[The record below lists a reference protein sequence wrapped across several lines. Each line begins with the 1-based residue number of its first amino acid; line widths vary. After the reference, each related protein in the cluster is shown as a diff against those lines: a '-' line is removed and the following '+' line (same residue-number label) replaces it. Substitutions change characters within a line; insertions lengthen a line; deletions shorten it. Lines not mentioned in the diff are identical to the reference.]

1 MAFYS
6 HEIIEE
12 IRLQNEIVD
21 LISSYLQL
29 KKQGNSYFGLCPFH
43 NEKSPSFS
51 VSFEKQMYYCFGC
64 GAAGNVITFVM
75 QRENYNFLE
84 AIRFLA
90 ERINYDLPESN
101 NPKTQEKLA
110 YKKKLLQI
118 NIAAAKFFYKNLI
131 KSTECLNYL
140 SKRGIENRTIKKFGL
155 GYADGNLI
163 DHLINLGYNKNDIID
178 CGLACKNKFN
188 KIKDK
193 FFCRIMFPI
202 IDVHNKII
210 AFGGRV
216 IKNDL
221 KPKYLNSPETV
232 LFIKSAGLYNLN
244 LAIKSGQ
251 KELIL
256 TEGYMDTISLY
267 QAGFKNVCAALGT
280 AFSIK
285 QARLIKNYFDTVIL
299 LFDNDEAGKKAI
311 ARALNVLDQIDLNI
325 KILMLENAKDPD
337 EYIKKFGVDGFK
349 NLLENKCISSV
360 EFKINCL
367 KNSYDLK
374 DVAQRIKFT
383 KEVIQII
390 FNLGDKIT
398 QEIYIRKIAD
408 MLNISE
414 KIIWEEIEKKNI
426 SGQKIKINNFGS
438 KNKKSSSKEAVLLKA
453 KTDLINILLKE
464 PKFIFRVKK
473 VLQASELGND
483 IFAEL
488 LNLIY
493 ELSETDNFINP
504 SMLINYFETQIEQA
518 SVAKVLNQ
526 NFLYCDLE
534 KALSDIIKI
543 VKREHINQKIILT
556 NDVERLKNL
565 LEIKK
570 IIDKISF

>member
-6 HEIIEE
+6 QEVIEE
-12 IRLQNEIVD
+12 IRSQNEIVD
-21 LISSYLQL
+21 LISSYLSL
-29 KKQGNSYFGLCPFH
+29 KKQGKSYFGLCPFH

-51 VSFEKQMYYCFGC
+51 VSFEKQIYYCFGC

-75 QRENYNFLE
+75 QMEHYDFPE
-84 AIRFLA
+84 AIKFLA
-90 ERINYDLPESN
+90 ERVNYDLPESN
-101 NPKTQEKLA
+101 NPETQKKIA
-110 YKKKLLQI
+110 YKKKLLKI
-118 NIAAAKFFYKNLI
+118 NVEAAKFFYKNLI
-131 KSTECLNYL
+131 QSKECLNYL

-163 DHLINLGYNKNDIID
+163 AHLKNLGYDENDLIT
-178 CGLACKNKFN
+178 CGLTYKNKFN
-188 KIKDK
+188 QLKDK

-202 IDVHNKII
+202 FDVHNKVI

-216 IKNDL
+216 INDAL

-244 LAIKSGQ
+244 LACKSGQ

-285 QARLIKNYFDTVIL
+285 QAGLIKNYFDSVIL

-311 ARALNVLDQIDLNI
+311 TRAIDILDKMDLNI
-325 KILMLENAKDPD
+325 KILLLENAKDPD

-349 NLLENKCISSV
+349 NLLENKCIGSV

-367 KNSYDLK
+367 KNNYDLK
-374 DVAQRIKFT
+374 DVSQKTKFT

-390 FNLGDKIT
+390 FNLSDKIK
-398 QEIYIRKIAD
+398 QEIYIRKVAD

-414 KIIWEEIEKKNI
+414 KVIREEVEKKKF
-426 SGQKIKINNFGS
+426 SGQKIKANDFDL
-438 KNKKSSSKEAVLLKA
+438 KNKKSDKKDVLLKA
-453 KTDLINILLKE
+453 KADLINILLKE
-464 PKFIFRVKK
+464 PSFILRVKK
-473 VLQASELGND
+473 VLQVNELGND
-483 IFAEL
+483 IFAGL

-493 ELSETDNFINP
+493 ELKETDDFINP
-504 SMLINYFETQIEQA
+504 SMLINYFETQVEQA
-518 SVAKVLNQ
+518 AVAKVLNQ
-526 NFLYCDLE
+526 NIFYCDLE
-534 KALSDIIKI
+534 KALNDIIKI
-543 VKREHINQKIILT
+543 IKKEHINQEIVLT

-565 LEIKK
+565 LERKK

>member
-6 HEIIEE
+6 QEVIEE
-12 IRLQNEIVD
+12 IRSQNEIVD
-21 LISSYLQL
+21 LISSYLSL
-29 KKQGNSYFGLCPFH
+29 KKQGKSYFGLCPFH

-51 VSFEKQMYYCFGC
+51 VSFEKQIYYCFGC

-75 QRENYNFLE
+75 QMEHYDFPE
-84 AIRFLA
+84 TIKFLA
-90 ERINYDLPESN
+90 ERVNYDLPESN
-101 NPKTQEKLA
+101 NPETQKKIA
-110 YKKKLLQI
+110 YKKKLLKI
-118 NIAAAKFFYKNLI
+118 NVEAAKFFYKNLI
-131 KSTECLNYL
+131 QSKECLNYL

-163 DHLINLGYNKNDIID
+163 AHLKNLGYDENDLIT
-178 CGLACKNKFN
+178 CGLTYKNKFN
-188 KIKDK
+188 QLKDK

-202 IDVHNKII
+202 FDVHNKVI

-216 IKNDL
+216 INDAL

-244 LAIKSGQ
+244 LACKSGQ

-285 QARLIKNYFDTVIL
+285 QAGLIKNYFDSVIL

-311 ARALNVLDQIDLNI
+311 TRAIDILDKMDLNI
-325 KILMLENAKDPD
+325 KILLLENAKDPD

-349 NLLENKCISSV
+349 NLLENKCIGSV

-367 KNSYDLK
+367 KNNYDLK
-374 DVAQRIKFT
+374 DVSQKTKFT

-390 FNLGDKIT
+390 FNLSDKIT
-398 QEIYIRKIAD
+398 QEIYIRKVAD

-414 KIIWEEIEKKNI
+414 KVIREEVEKKKF
-426 SGQKIKINNFGS
+426 SGQKIKANDFDL
-438 KNKKSSSKEAVLLKA
+438 KNKKSDKKDVLLKA
-453 KTDLINILLKE
+453 KADLINILLKE
-464 PKFIFRVKK
+464 PSFILRVKK
-473 VLQASELGND
+473 VLQVNELGND
-483 IFAEL
+483 IFAGL

-493 ELSETDNFINP
+493 ELKETDDFINP
-504 SMLINYFETQIEQA
+504 SMLINYFETQVEQA
-518 SVAKVLNQ
+518 AVAKVLNQ
-526 NFLYCDLE
+526 NIFYCDLE
-534 KALSDIIKI
+534 KALNDIIKI
-543 VKREHINQKIILT
+543 IKKEHINQEIVLT

-565 LEIKK
+565 LERKK

>member
-6 HEIIEE
+6 QEVIEE
-12 IRLQNEIVD
+12 IRSQNEIVD
-21 LISSYLQL
+21 LISSYLSL
-29 KKQGNSYFGLCPFH
+29 KKQGKSYFGLCPFH

-51 VSFEKQMYYCFGC
+51 VSFEKQIYYCFGC

-75 QRENYNFLE
+75 QMEHYDFPE
-84 AIRFLA
+84 AIKFLA
-90 ERINYDLPESN
+90 ERVNYDLPESN
-101 NPKTQEKLA
+101 NPETQKKIA
-110 YKKKLLQI
+110 YKKKLLKI
-118 NIAAAKFFYKNLI
+118 NVEAAKFFYKNLI
-131 KSTECLNYL
+131 QSKECLNYL

-163 DHLINLGYNKNDIID
+163 AHLKNLGYDENDLIT
-178 CGLACKNKFN
+178 CGLTYKNKFN
-188 KIKDK
+188 QLKDK

-202 IDVHNKII
+202 FDVHNKVI

-216 IKNDL
+216 INDAL

-244 LAIKSGQ
+244 LACKSGQ

-285 QARLIKNYFDTVIL
+285 QAGLIKNYFDSVIL
-299 LFDNDEAGKKAI
+299 LFDSDEAGKKAI
-311 ARALNVLDQIDLNI
+311 TRAIDILDKMDLNI
-325 KILMLENAKDPD
+325 KILLLENAKDPD

-349 NLLENKCISSV
+349 NLLENKCIGSV

-367 KNSYDLK
+367 KNNYDLK
-374 DVAQRIKFT
+374 DVSQKTKFT

-390 FNLGDKIT
+390 FNLSDKIK
-398 QEIYIRKIAD
+398 QEIYIRKVAD

-414 KIIWEEIEKKNI
+414 KVIREEVEKKKF
-426 SGQKIKINNFGS
+426 SGQKIKANDFDL
-438 KNKKSSSKEAVLLKA
+438 KNKKSDKKDVLLKA
-453 KTDLINILLKE
+453 KADLINILLKE
-464 PKFIFRVKK
+464 PSFILRVKK
-473 VLQASELGND
+473 VLQVNELGND
-483 IFAEL
+483 IFAGL

-493 ELSETDNFINP
+493 ELKETDDFINP
-504 SMLINYFETQIEQA
+504 SMLINYFETQVEQA
-518 SVAKVLNQ
+518 AVAKVLNQ
-526 NFLYCDLE
+526 NIFYCDLE
-534 KALSDIIKI
+534 KALNDIIKI
-543 VKREHINQKIILT
+543 IKKEHINQEIVLK

-565 LEIKK
+565 LERKK

>member
-6 HEIIEE
+6 PEVIEE
-12 IRLQNEIVD
+12 IRLRNEIVD
-21 LISSYLQL
+21 LISSYLPL

-51 VSFEKQMYYCFGC
+51 VSSEKQIYYCFGC

-75 QRENYNFLE
+75 QTENYNFPE

-90 ERINYDLPESN
+90 ERVNYDLPESN
-101 NPKTQEKLA
+101 NPETQKKIA
-110 YKKKLLQI
+110 YKKKLLKI
-118 NIAAAKFFYKNLI
+118 NTEAAKFFYKNLI
-131 KSTECLNYL
+131 QSRECLNYL
-140 SKRGIENRTIKKFGL
+140 SKRGIENKTIKNFGL
-155 GYADGNLI
+155 GYANGNLI
-163 DHLINLGYNKNDIID
+163 EHLKNLGYDETDIVN

-188 KIKDK
+188 NIKDK
-193 FFCRIMFPI
+193 FFYRIIFPI
-202 IDVHNKII
+202 FDVHNKII

-221 KPKYLNSPETV
+221 KPKYLNSPETI

-244 LAIKSGQ
+244 LACKAGQ

-267 QAGFKNVCAALGT
+267 QAGFKNVCAVLGT
-280 AFSIK
+280 AFSAK

-299 LFDNDEAGKKAI
+299 LFDNDDAGRKAI
-311 ARALNVLDQIDLNI
+311 TRAINFLEQVNLNI
-325 KILMLENAKDPD
+325 KILLLEDAKDPD
-337 EYIKKFGVDGFK
+337 EYIKKFGVDSFK
-349 NLLENKCISSV
+349 NLLENKCIDSV

-367 KNSYDLK
+367 KNNYDLK
-374 DVAQRIKFT
+374 DISQRIKFT

-390 FNLGDKIT
+390 FNLGDIIT

-414 KIIWEEIEKKNI
+414 KVIWEEIEKKNI
-426 SGQKIKINNFGS
+426 IGQKIKINNFDP
-438 KNKKSSSKEAVLLKA
+438 KKKKADKKGVLLKA
-453 KTDLINILLKE
+453 KADLINILLRE

-483 IFAEL
+483 VFAGL

-493 ELSETDNFINP
+493 ELGETNNFINP
-504 SMLINYFETQIEQA
+504 SMLINYFETPVEQA
-518 SVAKVLNQ
+518 SVAKILNQ
-526 NFLYCDLE
+526 NFFYCDLE
-534 KALSDIIKI
+534 KALNDIIKI
-543 VKREHINQKIILT
+543 VKREHINQKIVVT
-556 NDVERLKNL
+556 NDVEKLKNL
-565 LEIKK
+565 LEQKK

>member
-6 HEIIEE
+6 QEVIEE
-12 IRLQNEIVD
+12 IRSQNEIVD
-21 LISSYLQL
+21 LISSYLSL
-29 KKQGNSYFGLCPFH
+29 KKQGKSYFGLCPFH

-51 VSFEKQMYYCFGC
+51 VSFEKQIYYCFGC

-75 QRENYNFLE
+75 QMEHYDFPE
-84 AIRFLA
+84 TIKFLA
-90 ERINYDLPESN
+90 ERVNYDLPESN
-101 NPKTQEKLA
+101 NPETQKKIA
-110 YKKKLLQI
+110 YKKKLLKI
-118 NIAAAKFFYKNLI
+118 NVEAAKFFYKNLI
-131 KSTECLNYL
+131 QSKECLNYL

-163 DHLINLGYNKNDIID
+163 AHLKNLGYDENDLIT
-178 CGLACKNKFN
+178 CGLTYKNKFN
-188 KIKDK
+188 QLKDK

-202 IDVHNKII
+202 FDVHNKVI

-216 IKNDL
+216 INDAL

-244 LAIKSGQ
+244 LACKSGQ

-285 QARLIKNYFDTVIL
+285 QAGLIKNYFDSVIL

-311 ARALNVLDQIDLNI
+311 TRAIDILDKMDLNI
-325 KILMLENAKDPD
+325 KILLLENAKDPD

-349 NLLENKCISSV
+349 NLLENKCIGSV

-367 KNSYDLK
+367 KNNYDLK
-374 DVAQRIKFT
+374 DVSQKTKFT

-390 FNLGDKIT
+390 FNLSDKIK
-398 QEIYIRKIAD
+398 QEIYIRKVAD

-414 KIIWEEIEKKNI
+414 KVIREEVEKKKF
-426 SGQKIKINNFGS
+426 SGQKIKANDFDL
-438 KNKKSSSKEAVLLKA
+438 KNKKSDKKDVLLKA
-453 KTDLINILLKE
+453 KADLINILLKE
-464 PKFIFRVKK
+464 PSFILRVKK
-473 VLQASELGND
+473 VLQVNELGND
-483 IFAEL
+483 IFAGL

-493 ELSETDNFINP
+493 ELKETDDFINP
-504 SMLINYFETQIEQA
+504 SMLINYFETQVEQA
-518 SVAKVLNQ
+518 AVAKVLNQ
-526 NFLYCDLE
+526 NIFYCDLE
-534 KALSDIIKI
+534 KALNDIIKI
-543 VKREHINQKIILT
+543 IKKEHINQEIVLT

-565 LEIKK
+565 LERKK

>member
-21 LISSYLQL
+21 LISSYLPL

-75 QRENYNFLE
+75 QKENYNFPE
-84 AIRFLA
+84 AIKFLA

-101 NPKTQEKLA
+101 NPETQKKIA

-118 NIAAAKFFYKNLI
+118 NIETAKFFYKNLI
-131 KSTECLNYL
+131 KSKECLNYL

-163 DHLINLGYNKNDIID
+163 EHLINLGYNKNDIIN

-202 IDVHNKII
+202 FDVHNKVI

-221 KPKYLNSPETV
+221 KPKYLNSPETI

-244 LAIKSGQ
+244 LACKSGQ

-256 TEGYMDTISLY
+256 TEGYMDTVSLY

-299 LFDNDEAGKKAI
+299 LFDNDDAGKKAI
-311 ARALNVLDQIDLNI
+311 TRAINVLEQIDLSM
-325 KILMLENAKDPD
+325 KVLLLENAKDPD

-349 NLLENKCISSV
+349 NLLESKCISSV

-367 KNSYDLK
+367 KNDYDLK
-374 DVAQRIKFT
+374 DISQRIKFT

-414 KIIWEEIEKKNI
+414 KIIWEEIGKKNI
-426 SGQKIKINNFGS
+426 SGQKIKINNFDS
-438 KNKKSSSKEAVLLKA
+438 KNKKSNKKTVLLKA

-473 VLQASELGND
+473 ILQASELGND
-483 IFAEL
+483 IFAGL

-493 ELSETDNFINP
+493 ELSETNDFINP

-518 SVAKVLNQ
+518 SVAKILNQ
-526 NFLYCDLE
+526 DFFYYDLE
-534 KALSDIIKI
+534 KALNDIIKI
-543 VKREHINQKIILT
+543 VKREHVNKEIVVT
-556 NDVERLKNL
+556 SDVEKLKNL
-565 LEIKK
+565 LERKK
-570 IIDKISF
+570 IIGKISF

>member
-6 HEIIEE
+6 QEVIEE

-21 LISSYLQL
+21 LISSYLPL

-64 GAAGNVITFVM
+64 GAAGNAITFVM
-75 QRENYNFLE
+75 QKENYSFPE

-90 ERINYDLPESN
+90 ERINYDLPELN
-101 NPKTQEKLA
+101 NPEAQKKTA

-118 NIAAAKFFYKNLI
+118 NVGAARFFYKNLI
-131 KSTECLNYL
+131 KSKESLNYL

-155 GYADGNLI
+155 GYAAGSLI
-163 DHLINLGYNKNDIID
+163 EYLKNLGYTENDIIN

-188 KIKDK
+188 KVKDK

-202 IDVHNKII
+202 FDVHNRII

-299 LFDNDEAGKKAI
+299 LFDNDEAGRKAI
-311 ARALNVLDQIDLNI
+311 ARALSVLDQIDLNI

-337 EYIKKFGVDGFK
+337 EYIKKFGVDDFK
-349 NLLENKCISSV
+349 NLLGNKCIGSV

-367 KNSYDLK
+367 KNNYDLK
-374 DVAQRIKFT
+374 DISQRIKFT

-390 FNLGDKIT
+390 FNLGDIIT
-398 QEIYIRKIAD
+398 QEIYIRKITD

-414 KIIWEEIEKKNI
+414 KVIWEEIEKKNI
-426 SGQKIKINNFGS
+426 SGQKIKISNFDA
-438 KNKKSSSKEAVLLKA
+438 KNKKSDKKGVLLKA

-473 VLQASELGND
+473 VLQANELGND
-483 IFAEL
+483 IFTEL

-493 ELSETDNFINP
+493 ELSETNNFINP
-504 SMLINYFETQIEQA
+504 SMLINYFETPVEQA

-526 NFLYCDLE
+526 NFFYCDLE
-534 KALSDIIKI
+534 KALSDILKI
-543 VKREHINQKIILT
+543 VKREHINQKIVVT
-556 NDVERLKNL
+556 NDVEKLKNL
-565 LEIKK
+565 LEQKK

>member
-6 HEIIEE
+6 QEVIEE
-12 IRLQNEIVD
+12 IRSQNEIVD
-21 LISSYLQL
+21 LISSYLSL
-29 KKQGNSYFGLCPFH
+29 KKQGKSYFGLCPFH

-51 VSFEKQMYYCFGC
+51 VSFEKQIYYCFGC

-75 QRENYNFLE
+75 QMEHYDFPE
-84 AIRFLA
+84 AIKFLA
-90 ERINYDLPESN
+90 ERVNYDLPESN
-101 NPKTQEKLA
+101 NPETQKKIA
-110 YKKKLLQI
+110 YKKKLLKI
-118 NIAAAKFFYKNLI
+118 NVEAAKFFYKNLI
-131 KSTECLNYL
+131 QSKECLNYL

-163 DHLINLGYNKNDIID
+163 AHLKNLGYDENDLIT
-178 CGLACKNKFN
+178 CGLTYKNKFN
-188 KIKDK
+188 QLKDK

-202 IDVHNKII
+202 FDVHNKVI

-216 IKNDL
+216 INDAL

-244 LAIKSGQ
+244 LACKSGQ

-285 QARLIKNYFDTVIL
+285 QAGLIKNYFDSVIL

-311 ARALNVLDQIDLNI
+311 TRAIDILDKMDLNI
-325 KILMLENAKDPD
+325 KILLLENAKDPD

-349 NLLENKCISSV
+349 NLLENKCIGSV

-367 KNSYDLK
+367 KNNYDLK
-374 DVAQRIKFT
+374 DVSQKTKFT

-390 FNLGDKIT
+390 FNLSDKIT
-398 QEIYIRKIAD
+398 QEIYIRKVAD

-414 KIIWEEIEKKNI
+414 KVIREEVEKKKF
-426 SGQKIKINNFGS
+426 SGQKIKANDFDL
-438 KNKKSSSKEAVLLKA
+438 KNKKSDKKDVLLKA
-453 KTDLINILLKE
+453 KADLINILLKE
-464 PKFIFRVKK
+464 PSFILRVKK
-473 VLQASELGND
+473 VLQVNELGND
-483 IFAEL
+483 IFAGL

-493 ELSETDNFINP
+493 ELKETDDFINP
-504 SMLINYFETQIEQA
+504 SMLINYFETQVEQA
-518 SVAKVLNQ
+518 AVAKVLNQ
-526 NFLYCDLE
+526 NIFYCDLE
-534 KALSDIIKI
+534 KALNDIIKI
-543 VKREHINQKIILT
+543 IKKEHINQEIVLT

-565 LEIKK
+565 LERKK

>member
-6 HEIIEE
+6 YEIIEE
-12 IRLQNEIVD
+12 IRSQNEIVD
-21 LISSYLQL
+21 LISSYLSL

-75 QRENYNFLE
+75 QRENCNFPE

-90 ERINYDLPESN
+90 ERVNYDLPESN
-101 NPKTQEKLA
+101 NPEAQKKTA

-118 NIAAAKFFYKNLI
+118 NIEAAKFFYKNLI
-131 KSTECLNYL
+131 KSKECLNYL

-163 DHLINLGYNKNDIID
+163 EHLINLGYNKNDIVD

-188 KIKDK
+188 EIKDK

-210 AFGGRV
+210 AFGGR
-216 IKNDL
+216 IIRNDL

-267 QAGFKNVCAALGT
+267 QAGFKNVCAVLGT
-280 AFSIK
+280 AFSMK

-311 ARALNVLDQIDLNI
+311 TRALNVL
-325 KILMLENAKDPD
+325 
-337 EYIKKFGVDGFK
+337 
-349 NLLENKCISSV
+349 ENKCIGSV

-367 KNSYDLK
+367 KNNYDFK
-374 DVAQRIKFT
+374 DVSQRIKFT

>member
-6 HEIIEE
+6 QEVIEE
-12 IRLQNEIVD
+12 IRSQNEIVD
-21 LISSYLQL
+21 LISSYLSL
-29 KKQGNSYFGLCPFH
+29 KKQGKSYFGLCPFH

-51 VSFEKQMYYCFGC
+51 VSFEKQIYYCFGC

-75 QRENYNFLE
+75 QMEHYDFPE
-84 AIRFLA
+84 AIKFLA
-90 ERINYDLPESN
+90 ERVNYDLPESN
-101 NPKTQEKLA
+101 NPETQKKIA
-110 YKKKLLQI
+110 YKKKLLKI
-118 NIAAAKFFYKNLI
+118 NVEAAKFFYKNLI
-131 KSTECLNYL
+131 QSKECLNYL

-163 DHLINLGYNKNDIID
+163 AHLKNLGYDENDLIT
-178 CGLACKNKFN
+178 CGLTYKNKFN
-188 KIKDK
+188 QLIDK
-193 FFCRIMFPI
+193 FLCRIMFPI
-202 IDVHNKII
+202 FDVHNKVI

-216 IKNDL
+216 INDAL

-244 LAIKSGQ
+244 LACKSGQ

-285 QARLIKNYFDTVIL
+285 QAGLIKNYFDSVIL

-311 ARALNVLDQIDLNI
+311 TRAIDILDKMDLNI
-325 KILMLENAKDPD
+325 KILLLENAKDPD

-349 NLLENKCISSV
+349 NLLENKCIGSV

-367 KNSYDLK
+367 KNNYDLK
-374 DVAQRIKFT
+374 DVSQKTKFT

-390 FNLGDKIT
+390 FNLSDKIK
-398 QEIYIRKIAD
+398 QEIYIRKVAD

-414 KIIWEEIEKKNI
+414 KVIREEVEKKKF
-426 SGQKIKINNFGS
+426 SGQKIKANDFDL
-438 KNKKSSSKEAVLLKA
+438 KNKKSDKKDVLLKA
-453 KTDLINILLKE
+453 KADLINILLKE
-464 PKFIFRVKK
+464 PSFILRVKK
-473 VLQASELGND
+473 VLQVNEVGND
-483 IFAEL
+483 IFAGL

-493 ELSETDNFINP
+493 ELKETDDFINP
-504 SMLINYFETQIEQA
+504 SMLINYFETQVEQA
-518 SVAKVLNQ
+518 AVAKVLNQ
-526 NFLYCDLE
+526 NIFYCDLE
-534 KALSDIIKI
+534 KALNDIIKI
-543 VKREHINQKIILT
+543 IKKEHINQEIVLT

-565 LEIKK
+565 LERKK